1 MRLLFIFLSL
11 FVFSFAFS
19 QQGVA
24 VNTDGS
30 NPHPSAMLDVKSTTG
45 GLLAP
50 RMTSAQRLA
59 IASPATGLIVYQ
71 TDGTTGLYMNNGTPT
86 SPMWVYVFT
95 SGSGAISGSGTAAQ
109 VAFWNGA
116 STLSSNS
123 NLYWDN
129 TNNRLGIGTTTPYY
143 PLEIIGNS
151 LRIGNFEN
159 TSDNGTNF
167 AVHGS
172 ANVAGTGNRIGLK
185 GEGQHGDVSN
195 FGVWGT
201 GTGGTT
207 AYGIFGTATAGTTNW
222 AGYFSSGNVHVQNK
236 LGIGTLH
243 PAYTLDVTDNLTR
256 TGNFENTAASG
267 NNYAV
272 HGSAT
277 RAGLGNRIGLRGLGQ
292 NGEASNYGV
301 SGDASG

>member
-11 FVFSFAFS
+11 FVFTFAFS

-50 RMTSAQRLA
+50 RMTSAQRIA

-86 SPMWVYVFT
+86 SPIWAFVFT
-95 SGSGAISGSGTAAQ
+95 SDSGAISGSGTAAQ

-129 TNNRLGIGTTTPYY
+129 TNNRLGI
-143 PLEIIGNS
+143 
-151 LRIGNFEN
+151 
-159 TSDNGTNF
+159 
-167 AVHGS
+167 
-172 ANVAGTGNRIGLK
+172 
-185 GEGQHGDVSN
+185 
-195 FGVWGT
+195 
-201 GTGGTT
+201 
-207 AYGIFGTATAGTTNW
+207 
-222 AGYFSSGNVHVQNK
+222 
-236 LGIGTLH
+236 
-243 PAYTLDVTDNLTR
+243 
-256 TGNFENTAASG
+256 
-267 NNYAV
+267 
-272 HGSAT
+272 
-277 RAGLGNRIGLRGLGQ
+277 
-292 NGEASNYGV
+292 
-301 SGDASG
+301 